1 MPCLAAYMMQCP
13 HVMCEDDL
21 RLAFGLVFPPA
32 HAPAGRMHACRAPYL
47 EVWARVGGLA
57 FSIVCI
63 FIQTHFGGCIAT
75 ERVIDLCA

>member
-13 HVMCEDDL
+13 RVMRDDDL

-47 EVWARVGGLA
+47 
-57 FSIVCI
+57 
-63 FIQTHFGGCIAT
+63 
-75 ERVIDLCA
+75 